1 MSNAYNGWEVEIY
14 LFRKDDY
21 IMLRPCFFKET
32 ARRRILREEPQTF
45 QFYAKSEDGHT
56 GIVGQVIET
65 YVHTPQERAEMLENI
80 GMLIDMQLK
89 EKTNV

>member
-1 MSNAYNGWEVEIY
+1 MSNSYDGWEVEIY
-14 LFRKDDY
+14 LPRKDDY

-32 ARRRILREEPQTF
+32 ARHRILREEPQEF
-45 QFYAKSEDGHT
+45 QFYAKSEGGHI
-56 GIVGQVIET
+56 GIVGQAKET
-65 YVHTPQERAEMLENI
+65 YVHTAKERAEMLENI